1 MEKELEY
8 IYSFVQRLANGP
20 RPLFRESSASSA
32 AKPAVG
38 VYAYSDVDI
47 KPMFLN
53 SPDPAAFMERWV
65 YQYLKYPRYAQE
77 NGIQGRVLVDFMI
90 DEKGEV
96 RDVKIARGVH
106 ESLDEE
112 ALRVVSAS
120 PKWRPGRHRGKK
132 CKVALTIAVDFKLS
146 KSKGK
151 FGINGKTIN

>member
-1 MEKELEY
+1 M
-8 IYSFVQRLANGP
+8 
-20 RPLFRESSASSA
+20 
-32 AKPAVG
+32 VG